1 MKVSTFQKNSHFTNI
16 VHFENGELS
25 PKNEKEYNEGFPF
38 IFTKRNKLFFS
49 LGVLIVHYMK
59 PVILNYEESNTQTS
73 YFMTKLIFF
82 TLFVHQRTS
91 HKHFKFK
98 FVLKRVVL
106 KKRLVLILTLFFSA
120 INHH

>member
-49 LGVLIVHYMK
+49 LGVLKVHYMK
-59 PVILNYEESNTQTS
+59 PVILNYEESNTLS
-73 YFMTKLIFF
+73 SNKLFHDK
-82 TLFVHQRTS
+82 TD
-91 HKHFKFK
+91 
-98 FVLKRVVL
+98 
-106 KKRLVLILTLFFSA
+106 FFSRCLYTRELHTSTL
-120 INHH
+120 NLSLY